1 MILGWVGVLL
11 AVLDLLI
18 AFPATRKWH
27 RATSSTSSHPPS
39 QPCCSAANSSP
50 AGTSPHVPKRVSRG
64 LALYFA
70 YISYSPIF
78 GTLPSFRV
86 SSAQSLKSASI
97 GVVYPAP
104 PLSRPHALS
113 APVYDK
119 KFLRTCRGLIPVL
132 SLSSGRLGARPS
144 SSAIFLIDSRIS
156 SLLTFFS
163 LVSICRYRAQMG
175 GNKMVEIKKPPRF
188 WVAFRWLVV
197 LRNSCGTAALGCAP
211 LN

>member
-1 MILGWVGVLL
+1 MILGWFGVLV
-11 AVLDLLI
+11 AVLDLLT
-18 AFPATRKWH
+18 AFPAPRKWH

-50 AGTSPHVPKRVSRG
+50 AGTSPHVPKRVSSG

-70 YISYSPIF
+70 YMSYSVIF

-86 SSAQSLKSASI
+86 SSAQSLNSASI

-113 APVYDK
+113 APVYVK
-119 KFLRTCRGLIPVL
+119 KFLLTCRGLIPLL

-144 SSAIFLIDSRIS
+144 SSAIFLIASRIS
-156 SLLTFFS
+156 SLLTACS
-163 LVSICRYRAQMG
+163 LYKASSLGLTVFQSRRCWQ
-175 GNKMVEIKKPPRF
+175 F
-188 WVAFRWLVV
+188 WPFWQC
-197 LRNSCGTAALGCAP
+197 S
-211 LN
+211 

>member
-1 MILGWVGVLL
+1 MILGWFGVLL
-11 AVLDLLI
+11 AVLDLLT
-18 AFPATRKWH
+18 AFPAARKWT

-39 QPCCSAANSSP
+39 QPCCSAANSRP

-64 LALYFA
+64 FALYFA

-86 SSAQSLKSASI
+86 SSAQSLNSASI

-119 KFLRTCRGLIPVL
+119 KFLRTWRGLSPVL
-132 SLSSGRLGARPS
+132 SLSSGMLGARPS
-144 SSAIFLIDSRIS
+144 SS
-156 SLLTFFS
+156 
-163 LVSICRYRAQMG
+163 
-175 GNKMVEIKKPPRF
+175 
-188 WVAFRWLVV
+188 
-197 LRNSCGTAALGCAP
+197 
-211 LN
+211 